1 MFKKTISVFLFII
14 VLFSFS
20 SCSSELRSYETP
32 LALDSKSDLLSYT
45 NNKYSYTIGY
55 PDIFTESENA
65 PNGTTLSADGV
76 LFIVWAKKNEDN
88 LTLQESY
95 EKALSQYANATDGGI
110 GRITYEFHF
119 SNNDKESG
127 YYYAVLHND
136 NIYSFVITYP
146 KDKSEEFEEYINQ
159 MIKSFLI
166 KD

>member
-1 MFKKTISVFLFII
+1 MFKKAISVFMTVI

-32 LALDSKSDLLSYT
+32 LALGSETDLLSYT

-55 PDIFTESENA
+55 PDIFTESEDA